1 MKRAVYAGSF
11 DPITHGHLW
20 MIHEGG
26 KLFEELI
33 VAVGVN
39 ANKKCTFSLKERL
52 KILDET
58 VGHLAS
64 VKVTSFKNKFL
75 VHFAREIEAD
85 YILRGIRN
93 VNDYNYERGIRLI
106 NSDLNTDIS
115 TVFLMPPREISE
127 ISSSLIKELVGPT
140 GWEEIVT
147 KYVPDEV
154 VEALKR
160 KYIKSG
166 KI

>member
-11 DPITHGHLW
+11 DPITKGHLW
-20 MIHEGG
+20 MIEEGR

-39 ANKKCTFSLKERL
+39 EGKKYTFSLKERL
-52 KILDET
+52 KILKDT
-58 VGHLAS
+58 VGHLPAITIS
-64 VKVTSFKNKFL
+64 SFENKFL
-75 VHFAREIEAD
+75 VHYAKEIDAG

-93 VNDYNYERGIRLI
+93 VNDYGYERGVRLI
-106 NSDLNTDIS
+106 NSDLNVNIS

-127 ISSSLIKELVGPT
+127 ISSSLVKELVGPA
-140 GWEEIVT
+140 GWEDVII
-147 KYVPDEV
+147 KYAPEEV
-154 VEALKR
+154 VAALKK
-160 KYIKSG
+160 KYIKNG